1 MKNPLYQWLM
11 PVLAI
16 GATVL
21 GFLLLMPDEPTALFW
36 TNLTWSLALVVL
48 FFVWL
53 RWGRWTSRFVDEQ
66 TTYFR
71 VFLGVGTW
79 YYIVASV
86 AWMMVY
92 FAYGTEAG
100 RSLLRVY
107 LRHGKIL
114 EHLPEMSI
122 RIYLFGILVLTVTW
136 VVLATVMGRHDVAY
150 NSQQTALENATADV
164 RDFVAELR
172 DLAAEHQ
179 TAQTKRAWAA
189 LIREAESVPPRQ
201 LQSKIDFLRQRA
213 NKLIG

>member
-1 MKNPLYQWLM
+1 M
-11 PVLAI
+11 
-16 GATVL
+16 
-21 GFLLLMPDEPTALFW
+21 
-36 TNLTWSLALVVL
+36 
-48 FFVWL
+48 
-53 RWGRWTSRFVDEQ
+53 
-66 TTYFR
+66 
-71 VFLGVGTW
+71 
-79 YYIVASV
+79 
-86 AWMMVY
+86 Y

-107 LRHGKIL
+107 LRHGNIL

>member
-1 MKNPLYQWLM
+1 
-11 PVLAI
+11 
-16 GATVL
+16 
-21 GFLLLMPDEPTALFW
+21 
-36 TNLTWSLALVVL
+36 
-48 FFVWL
+48 
-53 RWGRWTSRFVDEQ
+53 
-66 TTYFR
+66 
-71 VFLGVGTW
+71 
-79 YYIVASV
+79 
-86 AWMMVY
+86 
-92 FAYGTEAG
+92 
-100 RSLLRVY
+100 
-107 LRHGKIL
+107 
-114 EHLPEMSI
+114 MSI

-201 LQSKIDFLRQRA
+201 LQSKIDSLRQRA